1 VASGYGEARHCCRSE
16 NANTGVGGWGV
27 GLGAGVALG
36 IDSPIPK
43 SHSNMTILI
52 AEDMTFQRDYLRAIV
67 SDHFPDSGPVIE
79 ACDGKSAVELA
90 LKHRP
95 DLVVLDIKMPGL
107 SGVKAAQ
114 QIWAELKLARIIF
127 WSQYKDEIYIREL
140 ARIVPGETV
149 YGYVLKSSPDEKLLA
164 ALRAVLI
171 DEQCWIDPEIRMV
184 QSRATSRGS
193 GLTDVEYE
201 ALIDIALGLTDKA
214 IARRR
219 YLSERGVQNRLRELY
234 AKLSIDLEQIVDQRW
249 GNTYSPRSRAISVAL
264 QRGLIN
270 ADELA
275 RENEALK
282 HWLEREDAMPT

>member
-1 VASGYGEARHCCRSE
+1 
-16 NANTGVGGWGV
+16 
-27 GLGAGVALG
+27 
-36 IDSPIPK
+36 
-43 SHSNMTILI
+43 
-52 AEDMTFQRDYLRAIV
+52 
-67 SDHFPDSGPVIE
+67 
-79 ACDGKSAVELA
+79 
-90 LKHRP
+90 
-95 DLVVLDIKMPGL
+95 
-107 SGVKAAQ
+107 
-114 QIWAELKLARIIF
+114 
-127 WSQYKDEIYIREL
+127 
-140 ARIVPGETV
+140 
-149 YGYVLKSSPDEKLLA
+149 
-164 ALRAVLI
+164 LRAVLI

>member
-1 VASGYGEARHCCRSE
+1 MIRDSQCVTASRITNPGSLITNH
-16 NANTGVGGWGV
+16 
-27 GLGAGVALG
+27 GLLG
-36 IDSPIPK
+36 SRITFFLMS
-43 SHSNMTILI
+43 ILI
-52 AEDMTFQRDYLRAIV
+52 AEDMTFQRDYLRAII
-67 SDHFPDSGPVIE
+67 SDHFSEAGPVIE
-79 ACDGKSAVELA
+79 ACDGRNAVELA

-95 DLVVLDIKMPGL
+95 SLVVLDIKMPEL

-114 QIWAELKLARIIF
+114 QIWSELKLARIIF

-140 ARIVPGETV
+140 ARVVPGETV
-149 YGYVLKSSPDEKLLA
+149 YGYVLKSSPDEKLIA

-184 QSRATSRGS
+184 QSRATSRAS
-193 GLTDVEYE
+193 GLTDIEYE
-201 ALIDIALGLTDKA
+201 ALIDISLGLTDRA

-234 AKLSIDLEQIVDQRW
+234 AKLSIDIEQIVDQRW

-264 QRGLIN
+264 QRGLVN

-275 RENEALK
+275 RENESLQQWLK
-282 HWLEREDAMPT
+282 SENAIPG